1 MAEETEGSEPRLDKE
16 TVKEAL
22 MDILSEFPAFR
33 AAMATGSKSAAS
45 RGDSGP
51 MDAGTSEAS
60 VETGHSK

>member
-33 AAMATGSKSAAS
+33 AAVATGSKSAGA
-45 RGDSGP
+45 SGP